1 MQEDNKLKSVPE
13 KVAFRPD
20 RSSAPQKPVTVPKA
34 PTSTPNPRS
43 FPSRGRIIW
52 EIFRSILDAGPTAPA
67 WQDQPNPVTG
77 RPNLSKKDFELWS
90 LANREQA
97 QGIRDNVTRDKLDG
111 ATNPEKNGR
120 GCFLFN
126 VPLYSQSSSQ
136 TIAVEAISGKAASQ
150 IVVDPK
156 GKIAAFDARV
166 SKTIVG
172 EVDTSL
178 PETEYSE
185 INSVSTVKRREGIAN
200 RCGLK
205 LKIYSTDQQVVN
217 KATREG
223 FVAQKLNMGGA
234 YGVVRGQ
241 LKEGQVH
248 HIPAKSVS
256 PLSRHYGR
264 DDRFDDP
271 GPSIWMRIED
281 HKDTASYGRSDK
293 ARIYRD
299 RQDQLIKAGRFKDAF
314 QMDIDDI
321 RSVFPDGRYEPSIR
335 QALEH
340 LNNLEKRGLL
350 TASNSQ
356 LSVKEI
362 ASTSAEPN
370 SYLPNV
376 DLQLKERYPEAV
388 TSNKEQPKEAEK
400 PTNPQLAEPPNNQD
414 WAKFTAAARALTAK
428 LSAYDINTS
437 ASLLEKQLTTPQDY
451 AQMLALSVGANMGNR
466 RYADHTSPFTIQKL
480 GSTINI
486 FSNDSKVATINSDR
500 ISIARVMTESEKK
513 SLEKHQSSIL
523 SSIQAQ
529 VPDSPTPKNQR
540 ELSR

>member
-1 MQEDNKLKSVPE
+1 MQEDDKSE
-13 KVAFRPD
+13 KMPDEVAFRPD

-34 PTSTPNPRS
+34 PTSTPNPRN
-43 FPSRGRIIW
+43 FPSRGEIIW
-52 EIFRSILDAGPTAPA
+52 RVFRYILDAGSTAPA

-77 RPNLSKKDFELWS
+77 RPNLSRKDFELWS

-97 QGIRDNVTRDKLDG
+97 QEIRDNVTRDKLDG
-111 ATNPEKNGR
+111 ATNPEKNSR

-126 VPLYSQSSSQ
+126 VPLYSRSSSQ

-156 GKIAAFDARV
+156 GKVATFDARI

-185 INSVSTVKRREGIAN
+185 INSVSTVKRREDIAN

-205 LKIYSTDQQVVN
+205 LKIYSTDQKVVN

-248 HIPAKSVS
+248 HMPAKSVS

-281 HKDTASYGRSDK
+281 HKNTASYGGSRQAK
-293 ARIYRD
+293 IYHG
-299 RQDQLIKAGRFKDAF
+299 RQDRLIKAGRFRDAF
-314 QMDIDDI
+314 QMDIDNI
-321 RSVFPDGRYEPSIR
+321 RDKFPDGRYEPSIR

-370 SYLPNV
+370 ISLPNV
-376 DLQLKERYPEAV
+376 DLQLKERYSEAV
-388 TSNKEQPKEAEK
+388 TSNKEQLKEAEK
-400 PTNPQLAEPPNNQD
+400 PTQLTEPPNNED
-414 WAKFTAAARALTAK
+414 WAKFTAVARALTAK
-428 LSAYDINTS
+428 LSTYDINTS
-437 ASLLEKQLTTPQDY
+437 ASLLEKQLTTPQDD
-451 AQMLALSVGANMGNR
+451 AQMLALSVGTNMGDR

-480 GSTINI
+480 GATINI
-486 FSNDSKVATINSDR
+486 FSNGSKVATINSDQ
-500 ISIARVMTESEKK
+500 ISIARAMTEAEKK

-523 SSIQAQ
+523 SSIQAK
-529 VPDSPTPKNQR
+529 VPDSPTPEIQR

>member
-1 MQEDNKLKSVPE
+1 MKEDDKSKKMPDE
-13 KVAFRPD
+13 VAFRPD
-20 RSSAPQKPVTVPKA
+20 RSRTPQKPVAVPKA

-52 EIFRSILDAGPTAPA
+52 EIFRYILDAGPTAPA

-97 QGIRDNVTRDKLDG
+97 QEIRDGVTQDKLDG
-111 ATNPEKNGR
+111 ATNPEKNSR

-126 VPLYSQSSSQ
+126 VPLYSQSPSR
-136 TIAVEAISGKAASQ
+136 TIAVEAISGRAASQ

-156 GKIAAFDARV
+156 GKIAIFDARI

-248 HIPAKSVS
+248 HMPAKSVS

-264 DDRFDDP
+264 NDRFDDP

-281 HKDTASYGRSDK
+281 HEKTASYGNFAK
-293 ARIYRD
+293 AKVYRT
-299 RQDQLIKAGRFKDAF
+299 RQDTLIK
-314 QMDIDDI
+314 ICI
-321 RSVFPDGRYEPSIR
+321 P
-335 QALEH
+335 
-340 LNNLEKRGLL
+340 
-350 TASNSQ
+350 
-356 LSVKEI
+356 
-362 ASTSAEPN
+362 
-370 SYLPNV
+370 
-376 DLQLKERYPEAV
+376 
-388 TSNKEQPKEAEK
+388 
-400 PTNPQLAEPPNNQD
+400 
-414 WAKFTAAARALTAK
+414 
-428 LSAYDINTS
+428 
-437 ASLLEKQLTTPQDY
+437 
-451 AQMLALSVGANMGNR
+451 
-466 RYADHTSPFTIQKL
+466 
-480 GSTINI
+480 
-486 FSNDSKVATINSDR
+486 
-500 ISIARVMTESEKK
+500 
-513 SLEKHQSSIL
+513 
-523 SSIQAQ
+523 
-529 VPDSPTPKNQR
+529 
-540 ELSR
+540 